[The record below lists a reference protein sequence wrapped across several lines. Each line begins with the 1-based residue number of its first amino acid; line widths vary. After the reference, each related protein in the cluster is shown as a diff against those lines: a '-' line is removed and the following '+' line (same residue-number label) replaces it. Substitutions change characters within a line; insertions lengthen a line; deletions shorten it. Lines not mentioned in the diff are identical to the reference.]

1 MSHLHQNLVVLYSV
15 FCLGVIYNTNLELGA
30 FSNSSFDV
38 SYCRYTSIFFFVVIS
53 AVLVMPV
60 VQTLL
65 FLNIDTLIHNSPLCS
80 EKRSTSRFQ
89 GLLATLKSSF
99 TTIWFIETLMFRN
112 LKYKSK
118 PLYENYGSVA
128 CCSWHGDLAKVAGP
142 IMQKTEVHVFVF
154 PVLSMRTNHVE
165 ELWCCQLFM
174 QLTAFHIYI
183 YIHILYIY
191 IYYFAGISSQN
202 LKIFEASIGCR

>member
-65 FLNIDTLIHNSPLCS
+65 FLNIVTLIHNSPLCS

-154 PVLSMRTNHVE
+154 SSFEYADQSCRGIVVLPAIYAADSIS
-165 ELWCCQLFM
+165 
-174 QLTAFHIYI
+174 HIYTYII
-183 YIHILYIY
+183 YIHIL
-191 IYYFAGISSQN
+191 F
-202 LKIFEASIGCR
+202 CRYLFLEP